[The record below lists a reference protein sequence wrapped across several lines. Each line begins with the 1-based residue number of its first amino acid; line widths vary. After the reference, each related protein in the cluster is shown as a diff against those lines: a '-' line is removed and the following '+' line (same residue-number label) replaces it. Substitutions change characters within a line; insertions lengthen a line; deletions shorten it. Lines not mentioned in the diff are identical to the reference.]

1 MQRRKPEANL
11 IALIAGLVIMSVAA
25 ISFAFWEDGQR
36 TASML
41 VWIYLAFGVG
51 LGWTWGRM
59 RKL

>member
-1 MQRRKPEANL
+1 MQRHKTEENL
-11 IALIAGLVIMSVAA
+11 IALIAGLVFMSVAA
-25 ISFAFWEDGQR
+25 ISYAFWLDGQR

-51 LGWTWGRM
+51 LGWTWGHS